1 MNITLA
7 RQHYTMT
14 KENSVSNADQNAFA
28 IKLAMEQLI
37 KAMNGLM
44 SSVSI
49 EDKEQD
55 FEIAL
60 TRIYLLQKC
69 LDFKAGGEL
78 AKNLFRVYEH
88 VRQEIIKACTTG
100 ASDAKDLEN
109 AIAYI
114 TLIYEGWSEITEK
127 A

>member
-1 MNITLA
+1 MNISLA
-7 RQHYTMT
+7 RQQYTMT

-44 SSVSI
+44 SDVPI

-69 LDFKAGGEL
+69 LDFNEGGEL

-88 VRQEIIKACTTG
+88 VRQEIIKASTG
-100 ASDAKDLEN
+100 AAETKNLEN
-109 AIAYI
+109 AIDYI

>member
-1 MNITLA
+1 MNISLA

-14 KENSVSNADQNAFA
+14 KENNVSNADQNAFA

-37 KAMNGLM
+37 KAMNGLT

-69 LDFKAGGEL
+69 LDFNAGGEL

-88 VRQEIIKACTTG
+88 VRQAIIKTSTG
-100 ASDAKDLEN
+100 DADTKNLEN
-109 AIAYI
+109 AITYI
-114 TLIYEGWSEITEK
+114 TLIYDGWSEINEK

>member
-1 MNITLA
+1 MNISLA

-14 KENSVSNADQNAFA
+14 KENNVSNADQNAFA

-44 SSVSI
+44 SDVST
-49 EDKEQD
+49 EEKEQN
-55 FEIAL
+55 FEVAL

-69 LDFKAGGEL
+69 LDFEAGGDL

-88 VRQEIIKACTTG
+88 VRQEIIKTSTSVG
-100 ASDAKDLEN
+100 DKKNLEN

-114 TLIYEGWSEITEK
+114 TLIYDGWSEITEK

>member
-1 MNITLA
+1 MNISLA

-44 SSVSI
+44 SDVSI

-88 VRQEIIKACTTG
+88 VRQEIIKASTG
-100 ASDAKDLEN
+100 AAETKNLEN
-109 AIAYI
+109 AIDYI

>member
-1 MNITLA
+1 MNISLA
-7 RQHYTMT
+7 RQHYSMT
-14 KENSVSNADQNAFA
+14 KQNNVSNADQNAFA
-28 IKLAMEQLI
+28 IKLAMEQLLN
-37 KAMNGLM
+37 AMNALKANG
-44 SSVSI
+44 SP
-49 EDKEQD
+49 EEKEQN

-69 LDFKAGGEL
+69 LDFEAGGDL

-88 VRQEIIKACTTG
+88 ARQEIIKSST
-100 ASDAKDLEN
+100 SDANTKNLEN

-114 TLIYEGWSEITEK
+114 TLIYDGWSEIIEK

>member
-1 MNITLA
+1 MNISLA

-44 SSVSI
+44 SDVPI

-69 LDFKAGGEL
+69 LDFNAGGEL

-88 VRQEIIKACTTG
+88 VRQEIIKASTG
-100 ASDAKDLEN
+100 AAETKNLEN
-109 AIAYI
+109 AIDYI

>member
-1 MNITLA
+1 MNISLA

-14 KENSVSNADQNAFA
+14 KENNVSNADQNAFA

-49 EDKEQD
+49 EEKEQN

-69 LDFKAGGEL
+69 LDFEAGGEL

-88 VRQEIIKACTTG
+88 VRQDIIKNSI
-100 ASDAKDLEN
+100 SDTDIINLEN

>member
-1 MNITLA
+1 MNISLA
-7 RQHYTMT
+7 RQHYSMT
-14 KENSVSNADQNAFA
+14 KQNNVSNADQNAFA

-37 KAMNGLM
+37 NAMNGLTADG
-44 SSVSI
+44 SI
-49 EDKEQD
+49 EEKEQN
-55 FEIAL
+55 FEVAL

-69 LDFKAGGEL
+69 LDFEAGGDL

-88 VRQEIIKACTTG
+88 VRQEIIKTST
-100 ASDAKDLEN
+100 SDADKKNLEN

-114 TLIYEGWSEITEK
+114 KLIYDGGSEMTEK

>member
-1 MNITLA
+1 MNISLA

-44 SSVSI
+44 SDVSI

-88 VRQEIIKACTTG
+88 VRQEIIKASTG
-100 ASDAKDLEN
+100 AADAKNLGN
-109 AIAYI
+109 AIDYI

>member
-1 MNITLA
+1 MNISLA

-14 KENSVSNADQNAFA
+14 KESNVSNADQNAFA

-44 SSVSI
+44 SDVPI

-88 VRQEIIKACTTG
+88 VRQEIIKASTG
-100 ASDAKDLEN
+100 AADTKNLEN

-114 TLIYEGWSEITEK
+114 TLIYDGWSEITEK

>member
-1 MNITLA
+1 MNISLA

-44 SSVSI
+44 SDVSI

-69 LDFKAGGEL
+69 LDFNAGGEL

-88 VRQEIIKACTTG
+88 VRQEIIKASTG
-100 ASDAKDLEN
+100 AAETKNLEN
-109 AIAYI
+109 AIDYI
-114 TLIYEGWSEITEK
+114 TLIHEGWSEITEK

>member
-1 MNITLA
+1 MNISLA

-14 KENSVSNADQNAFA
+14 KENGVSNADQNAFA

-44 SSVSI
+44 SYVSI

-69 LDFKAGGEL
+69 LDFNAGGEL

-88 VRQEIIKACTTG
+88 VRQEIIKASTG
-100 ASDAKDLEN
+100 AAETKNLEN
-109 AIAYI
+109 AIDYI

>member
-1 MNITLA
+1 MNISLA
-7 RQHYTMT
+7 RQHYRMT
-14 KENSVSNADQNAFA
+14 KENNVSNEDKNAFA
-28 IKLAMEQLI
+28 IKLAMEQLL
-37 KAMNGLM
+37 KAMHGLM

-49 EDKEQD
+49 EDKEQN

-69 LDFKAGGEL
+69 LDFEAGGDL

-88 VRQEIIKACTTG
+88 VRQDIIKSSIGDT
-100 ASDAKDLEN
+100 DAISLEN
-109 AIAYI
+109 AISYI

>member
-1 MNITLA
+1 MNISLA

-14 KENSVSNADQNAFA
+14 KENNVSNADQNAFA

-44 SSVSI
+44 SDVSI
-49 EDKEQD
+49 EDKEQN

-88 VRQEIIKACTTG
+88 VRQEIIKASNG
-100 ASDAKDLEN
+100 AVDAKNLEN
-109 AIAYI
+109 AIDYI

>member
-1 MNITLA
+1 MNISLA
-7 RQHYTMT
+7 RQHYTMA
-14 KENSVSNADQNAFA
+14 KKNNVSNADQNAFA

-37 KAMNGLM
+37 RAMTGLV

-49 EDKEQD
+49 EDNEQD

-69 LDFKAGGEL
+69 LDFNAGGDL

-88 VRQEIIKACTTG
+88 VRQEIIKTSTG
-100 ASDAKDLEN
+100 DADTKNLES
-109 AIAYI
+109 AVDYI

>member
-1 MNITLA
+1 MNISLA

-44 SSVSI
+44 SDVSI

-69 LDFKAGGEL
+69 LDFNEGGEL

-88 VRQEIIKACTTG
+88 VRQEIIKASTG
-100 ASDAKDLEN
+100 AAETKNLEN
-109 AIAYI
+109 AIDYI

>member
-1 MNITLA
+1 MNISLA
-7 RQHYTMT
+7 RQQYTMT
-14 KENSVSNADQNAFA
+14 KENNVSDVDQNAFA
-28 IKLAMEQLI
+28 IKLAMEQLL

-49 EDKEQD
+49 EDKEQN

-69 LDFKAGGEL
+69 LDFEAGGDL

-88 VRQEIIKACTTG
+88 VRQDIIKSSI
-100 ASDAKDLEN
+100 SDSDTINLEN

-114 TLIYEGWSEITEK
+114 TLIYDGWREITRK
-127 A
+127 V

>member
-1 MNITLA
+1 MNISLA
-7 RQHYTMT
+7 RQHYTMA
-14 KENSVSNADQNAFA
+14 KKNNVSNADQNAFA

-37 KAMNGLM
+37 RAMNGLV

-69 LDFKAGGEL
+69 LDFNAGGDL

-88 VRQEIIKACTTG
+88 VRQEIIKTSTG
-100 ASDAKDLEN
+100 DADTKNLES
-109 AIAYI
+109 AVDYI

>member
-1 MNITLA
+1 MNISLA

-14 KENSVSNADQNAFA
+14 KENSISNADQNAFA

-44 SSVSI
+44 SDVSI

-69 LDFKAGGEL
+69 LDFNAGGEL

-88 VRQEIIKACTTG
+88 VRQEIIKASTG
-100 ASDAKDLEN
+100 AADTKNLEN
-109 AIAYI
+109 AIGYI
-114 TLIYEGWSEITEK
+114 TLIYDGWSEITEK
-127 A
+127 V

>member
-1 MNITLA
+1 MNISLA

-14 KENSVSNADQNAFA
+14 KENNVSNADQNAFA

-37 KAMNGLM
+37 KAMNGLT

-55 FEIAL
+55 LEIAL

-69 LDFKAGGEL
+69 LDFNAGGEL

-88 VRQEIIKACTTG
+88 VRQAIIKTSTG
-100 ASDAKDLEN
+100 DADTKNLEN
-109 AIAYI
+109 AITYI
-114 TLIYEGWSEITEK
+114 TLIYDGWSEITEK

>member
-1 MNITLA
+1 MNISLA
-7 RQHYTMT
+7 RQHYSMT
-14 KENSVSNADQNAFA
+14 KQNNVSNADQNAFA

-37 KAMNGLM
+37 NAMNGLTADG
-44 SSVSI
+44 ST
-49 EDKEQD
+49 EEKEQN
-55 FEIAL
+55 FEVAL

-69 LDFKAGGEL
+69 LDFEAGGDL

-88 VRQEIIKACTTG
+88 VRQEIIKTST
-100 ASDAKDLEN
+100 SDTDKKNLEN

-114 TLIYEGWSEITEK
+114 KLIYDGWSEITEK

>member
-1 MNITLA
+1 MNISLA
-7 RQHYTMT
+7 RQHYSMT
-14 KENSVSNADQNAFA
+14 KQNNVSNADQNAFA
-28 IKLAMEQLI
+28 IKLAMEQLLN
-37 KAMNGLM
+37 AMNALKANG
-44 SSVSI
+44 SP
-49 EDKEQD
+49 EEKEQN

-69 LDFKAGGEL
+69 LDFEAGGDL

-88 VRQEIIKACTTG
+88 VRQEIIKSST
-100 ASDAKDLEN
+100 SDADTKNLEN

-114 TLIYEGWSEITEK
+114 TLIYDGWSEIIEK

>member
-1 MNITLA
+1 MNISLA

-44 SSVSI
+44 SDVSI

-69 LDFKAGGEL
+69 LDFNAGGEL

-88 VRQEIIKACTTG
+88 VRQEIIKASTG
-100 ASDAKDLEN
+100 AADTKNLEN

-114 TLIYEGWSEITEK
+114 ILIYDGWSEITEK

>member
-1 MNITLA
+1 MNISLA
-7 RQHYTMT
+7 RQHYSMT
-14 KENSVSNADQNAFA
+14 KQNNVSNADQNAFA

-37 KAMNGLM
+37 NAMNGLTADG
-44 SSVSI
+44 SI
-49 EDKEQD
+49 EEKEQN
-55 FEIAL
+55 FEVAL

-69 LDFKAGGEL
+69 LDFEAGGDL

-88 VRQEIIKACTTG
+88 VRQEIIKTST
-100 ASDAKDLEN
+100 SDADKKNLEN

-114 TLIYEGWSEITEK
+114 TLIYDGWSEITEK

>member
-1 MNITLA
+1 MNISLA
-7 RQHYTMT
+7 RQHYTTT
-14 KENSVSNADQNAFA
+14 KENSVSNVDQNAFA

-44 SSVSI
+44 SDVSI

-69 LDFKAGGEL
+69 LDFNAGGEL

-88 VRQEIIKACTTG
+88 VRQDIIKASTG
-100 ASDAKDLEN
+100 AADTKHLEN

>member
-1 MNITLA
+1 MNISLA
-7 RQHYTMT
+7 RQQYTMT
-14 KENSVSNADQNAFA
+14 KENNVSDVDQNAFA

-37 KAMNGLM
+37 KAMNGFM
-44 SSVSI
+44 SDVSI

-69 LDFKAGGEL
+69 LDFNAGGEL

-88 VRQEIIKACTTG
+88 VRQDIIKNSI
-100 ASDAKDLEN
+100 SDTDTENLEN

>member
-1 MNITLA
+1 MNISLA
-7 RQHYTMT
+7 RQQYTMT

-44 SSVSI
+44 SDVSI

-69 LDFKAGGEL
+69 LDFNAGGEL

-88 VRQEIIKACTTG
+88 VRQEIIKASTG
-100 ASDAKDLEN
+100 AADAKNLEN
-109 AIAYI
+109 AIDYI

>member
-1 MNITLA
+1 MNISLA

-44 SSVSI
+44 SDVSI

-69 LDFKAGGEL
+69 LDFNAGGEL

-88 VRQEIIKACTTG
+88 VRQEIIKASTG
-100 ASDAKDLEN
+100 AVDAKNLEN
-109 AIAYI
+109 AIDYI

>member
-1 MNITLA
+1 MNISLA

-14 KENSVSNADQNAFA
+14 KENNVSNADQNAFA

-37 KAMNGLM
+37 NAMNGLT

-69 LDFKAGGEL
+69 LDFNAGGEL

-88 VRQEIIKACTTG
+88 VRQAIIKTSTD
-100 ASDAKDLEN
+100 DADTENLEY
-109 AIAYI
+109 AITYI
-114 TLIYEGWSEITEK
+114 TLIYDGWSEITEK

>member
-1 MNITLA
+1 MNISLA

-44 SSVSI
+44 SDVSI

-69 LDFKAGGEL
+69 LDFNAGGEL

-88 VRQEIIKACTTG
+88 VRQEIIKVSTG
-100 ASDAKDLEN
+100 ATDAKNLEN
-109 AIAYI
+109 AIDYI